1 MARRTTTGS
10 RTRGR
15 KPRLTLV
22 KGKRSA
28 RRVTSAR
35 TAKAAKATRTTRT
48 TKATQATR
56 ATKTSRVA
64 SIPKGRPA
72 AAAPRLSLVP
82 RAAVRAGATPSK
94 SGANARPAARP
105 APLALVRPARPR
117 ETNAR
122 ATATVP
128 VGRDGRVAREDLL
141 SRYTPLIKYV
151 VERLAVGL
159 PKSVDHEDL
168 MSAGVLGLLDAYE
181 KFDSSKG
188 TKFETYAVWRIK
200 GAVLDQLRSLDWAS
214 RSVRRKAREVEAST
228 RRLDQRLG
236 RAATEEEIAREA
248 KMPLAD
254 YHRLMD
260 QVRGAVLLS
269 LDEVRAPE
277 EGDALG
283 LADLIED
290 PTAPDVLARL
300 EEEETR
306 QVLLDTL
313 NRLPEQERLVVA
325 LYYYEHMTL
334 REIGLTLGISESRV
348 SQVHSRAVLRLRSR
362 VRRAL
367 ACA

>member
-1 MARRTTTGS
+1 V
-10 RTRGR
+10 RG
-15 KPRLTLV
+15 T
-22 KGKRSA
+22 
-28 RRVTSAR
+28 
-35 TAKAAKATRTTRT
+35 
-48 TKATQATR
+48 
-56 ATKTSRVA
+56 
-64 SIPKGRPA
+64 
-72 AAAPRLSLVP
+72 
-82 RAAVRAGATPSK
+82 
-94 SGANARPAARP
+94 
-105 APLALVRPARPR
+105 VRPGPQ
-117 ETNAR
+117 
-122 ATATVP
+122 P
-128 VGRDGRVAREDLL
+128 GPDGRVARDRLL
-141 SRYTPLIKYV
+141 ERYTPLIKYV

-159 PKSVDHEDL
+159 PRNVDHEDL

-181 KFDSSKG
+181 KFDSGKG

-200 GAVLDQLRSLDWAS
+200 GAVLDQLRALDWAS

-248 KMPLAD
+248 KMSLAD

-277 EGDALG
+277 DGDALG

-290 PTAPDVLARL
+290 PTTPDMLARI

-306 QVLLDTL
+306 LVLIDTL

-334 REIGLTLGISESRV
+334 REIGATLGISESRV
-348 SQVHSRAVLRLRSR
+348 SQVHSRAVQRLKSR
-362 VRRAL
+362 VRRTL

>member
-1 MARRTTTGS
+1 MPTRRAQSTSSRPARPRLKLVPNRTATAAAKAKTLT
-10 RTRGR
+10 RTA
-15 KPRLTLV
+15 KPRLVAV
-22 KGKRSA
+22 KPASA
-28 RRVTSAR
+28 PAR
-35 TAKAAKATRTTRT
+35 ATAPAIAKAGRTPH
-48 TKATQATR
+48 K
-56 ATKTSRVA
+56 
-64 SIPKGRPA
+64 
-72 AAAPRLSLVP
+72 
-82 RAAVRAGATPSK
+82 
-94 SGANARPAARP
+94 P
-105 APLALVRPARPR
+105 APLALVRGG
-117 ETNAR
+117 N
-122 ATATVP
+122 ATATRPAREVP
-128 VGRDGRVAREDLL
+128 APGPDGRVARDRLL
-141 SRYTPLIKYV
+141 ERYTPLIKYV

-159 PKSVDHEDL
+159 PRNVDHEDL

-181 KFDSSKG
+181 KFDSGKG

-200 GAVLDQLRSLDWAS
+200 GAVLDQLRALDWAS

-236 RAATEEEIAREA
+236 RAASEEEIAREA
-248 KMPLAD
+248 KMSLGE

-277 EGDALG
+277 DGDALG

-290 PTAPDVLARL
+290 PTTPDMLARI

-306 QVLLDTL
+306 LVLLETL

-334 REIGLTLGISESRV
+334 REIGATLGISESRV
-348 SQVHSRAVLRLRSR
+348 SQVHSRAVQRLKSR
-362 VRRAL
+362 VRRTL

>member
-10 RTRGR
+10 RVSNRSRSRKSVRVVARKSR
-15 KPRLTLV
+15 KPVARAARPTARTKFARLKSAPAKSPRTKLAVRKPVAAKAAGAGSRQPKLTLV
-22 KGKRSA
+22 P
-28 RRVTSAR
+28 
-35 TAKAAKATRTTRT
+35 AT
-48 TKATQATR
+48 
-56 ATKTSRVA
+56 
-64 SIPKGRPA
+64 PA
-72 AAAPRLSLVP
+72 AAN
-82 RAAVRAGATPSK
+82 K
-94 SGANARPAARP
+94 ARPAARP
-105 APLALVRPARPR
+105 APLALVRPARAR
-117 ETNAR
+117 EPNQT
-122 ATATVP
+122 P
-128 VGRDGRVAREDLL
+128 VGPDGRVARNDLL

-181 KFDSSKG
+181 KFDPGKG

-236 RAATEEEIAREA
+236 RAATEEEVAREA

-277 EGDALG
+277 DGDSLG

-306 QVLLDTL
+306 QILLETL

-348 SQVHSRAVLRLRSR
+348 SQVHSRAVQRLRSR

-367 ACA
+367 LCA